1 MTPCPGADGRLT
13 TLERVSELSETT
25 PQPARPP
32 RTADPEPPQDEVI
45 RPLPP
50 APRPV
55 PGQPYAQAPV
65 PAAGHPPR
73 SATPPPQPVAPAP
86 QRIPAEPGQPALGP
100 QYAQPEPGPQFAEPA
115 PGPHFADPQAAPGP
129 HAQAAPGPQFADPQ
143 AAPGPHA
150 SPAPGPQFF
159 ERQPVPG
166 PPFADVQVPQALPG
180 RPHVPTGPG
189 PQHVQ
194 PQAPTP
200 EPFGPQQPHGVGGAQ
215 PGGPAQGPQPA
226 PGPGPAQAPHA
237 PTETPR
243 TLQYRFDGP
252 EDAPVLVIGPSLG
265 TTWHM
270 WDRQI
275 PELTQHWRVFR
286 YDLPGHG
293 GAPAHAAPSVAELA
307 DRLIATLDGLGVQRF
322 GYAGCSIGGAV
333 GADLALRHPHRVAS
347 LALVAS
353 SPRFGTAD
361 EFRQRGVI
369 VRTNGLEPMART
381 APERWFTPG
390 FAAAQPAIVEWAVQ
404 MVRTTDPGCY
414 IAACEALAAFDIRDH
429 LGRIGVPTLVLVGAE
444 DQVTGPAEARTLVAG
459 IPDARLALVPGASH
473 LAPVEQPAAVCDL
486 LLTHFSTAWQD
497 APAAPPVP
505 PLVPG
510 PATPATSFAPIAEI
524 APASGLPEAAGP
536 QRESGH
542 ERGTKVRREVLG
554 DAHVD
559 AVNASTDV
567 FTEDFQELVT
577 RYAWGEVWSREGLD
591 RRTRSC
597 ITLTAL
603 VASGHLE
610 GLAAHVRAALRN
622 GLTPA
627 EIKEVLLQSAVY
639 CGIPAAGAAFT
650 IAQSVIQEETT
661 PPA

>member
-1 MTPCPGADGRLT
+1 MW
-13 TLERVSELSETT
+13 EREWVSEKNVESLK
-25 PQPARPP
+25 
-32 RTADPEPPQDEVI
+32 
-45 RPLPP
+45 
-50 APRPV
+50 
-55 PGQPYAQAPV
+55 YC
-65 PAAGHPPR
+65 
-73 SATPPPQPVAPAP
+73 
-86 QRIPAEPGQPALGP
+86 
-100 QYAQPEPGPQFAEPA
+100 
-115 PGPHFADPQAAPGP
+115 
-129 HAQAAPGPQFADPQ
+129 
-143 AAPGPHA
+143 
-150 SPAPGPQFF
+150 
-159 ERQPVPG
+159 
-166 PPFADVQVPQALPG
+166 
-180 RPHVPTGPG
+180 
-189 PQHVQ
+189 
-194 PQAPTP
+194 
-200 EPFGPQQPHGVGGAQ
+200 
-215 PGGPAQGPQPA
+215 
-226 PGPGPAQAPHA
+226 
-237 PTETPR
+237 
-243 TLQYRFDGP
+243 FDGP

-275 PELTQHWRVFR
+275 PELSQHWRVFR

-293 GAPAHAAPSVAELA
+293 GAPAHASASVTDLA
-307 DRLIATLDGLGVQRF
+307 DRLITTLDGLGIQRF
-322 GYAGCSIGGAV
+322 GYAGCSIGGAI

-414 IAACEALAAFDIRDH
+414 IAACEALAAFDIRGA

-473 LAPVEQPAAVCDL
+473 LAPVEQPAAVSDL
-486 LLTHFSTAWQD
+486 LLMHFSTSWQQD
-497 APAAPPVP
+497 TSASIPVLP
-505 PLVPG
+505 IVPG
-510 PATPATSFAPIAEI
+510 PAKPAAPFAPVAEI
-524 APASGLPEAAGP
+524 APAAPTPETFAPTPDARHD
-536 QRESGH
+536 Q
-542 ERGTKVRREVLG
+542 GTKVRREVLG

-559 AVNASTDV
+559 AVNASADG

-577 RYAWGEVWSREGLD
+577 RYAWGEVWSRDGLD

-610 GLAAHVRAALRN
+610 GLAAHTRAALRN

-627 EIKEVLLQSAVY
+627 EIKEVLLQTAVY
-639 CGIPAAGAAFT
+639 CGLPAAGAAFAV
-650 IAQSVIQEETT
+650 AQKVIQEETT

>member
-1 MTPCPGADGRLT
+1 MPLSAAAAPEPFPDPVVSFPPPGGHGTTGFPQAPVTAQPDRTPLAPPAPSAPQGTPTPQTPLVT
-13 TLERVSELSETT
+13 PTT
-25 PQPARPP
+25 PQ
-32 RTADPEPPQDEVI
+32 
-45 RPLPP
+45 
-50 APRPV
+50 
-55 PGQPYAQAPV
+55 
-65 PAAGHPPR
+65 
-73 SATPPPQPVAPAP
+73 
-86 QRIPAEPGQPALGP
+86 GP
-100 QYAQPEPGPQFAEPA
+100 Q
-115 PGPHFADPQAAPGP
+115 
-129 HAQAAPGPQFADPQ
+129 
-143 AAPGPHA
+143 
-150 SPAPGPQFF
+150 
-159 ERQPVPG
+159 
-166 PPFADVQVPQALPG
+166 
-180 RPHVPTGPG
+180 
-189 PQHVQ
+189 
-194 PQAPTP
+194 
-200 EPFGPQQPHGVGGAQ
+200 GGARET
-215 PGGPAQGPQPA
+215 
-226 PGPGPAQAPHA
+226 HA
-237 PTETPR
+237 PTELPR

-275 PELTQHWRVFR
+275 PELSQHWRVFR

-293 GAPAHAAPSVAELA
+293 GAPAHAAVSVAELG
-307 DRLIATLDGLGVQRF
+307 DRLLATLDGLGVQRF
-322 GYAGCSIGGAV
+322 GYAGCSIGGAI

-414 IAACEALAAFDIRDH
+414 IAACEALAAFDIRGA

-473 LAPVEQPAAVCDL
+473 LAPVEQPAAVSDL
-486 LLTHFSTAWQD
+486 LLMHFSTAWQQD
-497 APAAPPVP
+497 TSAAIPVLPHVTAPAAPSMPFVPV
-505 PLVPG
+505 
-510 PATPATSFAPIAEI
+510 AEI
-524 APASGLPEAAGP
+524 APAATAPDAVAP
-536 QRESGH
+536 TPDDRY

-559 AVNASTDV
+559 AVNDTADA

-577 RYAWGEVWSREGLD
+577 RYAWGEVWSRDGLD
-591 RRTRSC
+591 RRTRSV

-610 GLAAHVRAALRN
+610 GLAAHTRAALRN

-639 CGIPAAGAAFT
+639 CGIPAAGAAFAV
-650 IAQSVIQEETT
+650 AQKVIQEETI